1 MPDSIIVPKSK
12 SYKYWNDHLWNFIV
26 IRETHACAHVKSENN
41 SSRFNIMEFNECF
54 LSGDAEL
61 MLQQSCG
68 MECRLYQSQSYFYHS
83 TPKEMASR
91 ITVKHST
98 PRERCM
104 DELSDQLQNGHVKL
118 NESTKLSNIFV
129 TRNEP
134 IVENREV
141 EKRKSFE
148 LREDKHLYR
157 TSNNIGFQPT
167 AKYQKVSVKENSQN
181 TPINRKMTSRSH
193 DFEINH
199 STPKGVND
207 VLEEAAEEML
217 WTGASAKELQRVM
230 SAPQLPG
237 QSEFLEMNKL
247 RHVTSLPQLWI
258 PKYGNQHL
266 NIWQRR
272 LEVLNRRTEKMRK
285 KDKIL
290 KDRLEVIKKRATMLA
305 NSPVNTPLKRHD
317 ERTARMNSNQYN
329 DKIPIATIRK
339 PKVKKQVV
347 RHPNSVYS
355 CTLAKLIIGSPLRT
369 AWKDGQKCTYV

>member
-1 MPDSIIVPKSK
+1 MITYGILLLFEK
-12 SYKYWNDHLWNFIV
+12 
-26 IRETHACAHVKSENN
+26 HACARVKAENN
-41 SSRFNIMEFNECF
+41 SNRFNIMEFNECF

-68 MECRLYQSQSYFYHS
+68 MECRLYQNQSYFYHS

-98 PRERCM
+98 PRERCR
-104 DELSDQLQNGHVKL
+104 DEVSNQLQNGHVKL
-118 NESTKLSNIFV
+118 NEPTKLSNIFV
-129 TRNEP
+129 TRNKQ
-134 IVENREV
+134 IAENREV
-141 EKRKSFE
+141 DHEKRKSFE

-181 TPINRKMTSRSH
+181 TPINLKMTSCFR

-207 VLEEAAEEML
+207 ISEEAAEEML
-217 WTGASAKELQRVM
+217 WTGASAKELQCAM

-237 QSEFLEMNKL
+237 QSEFLQMNKL

-272 LEVLNRRTEKMRK
+272 LDVLNRRTEKMRK

-290 KDRLEVIKKRATMLA
+290 KDRLEVIKKRATMLV
-305 NSPVNTPLKRHD
+305 NSPVKTPLKRRD
-317 ERTARMNSNQYN
+317 ERTTRMNSNQYN
-329 DKIPIATIRK
+329 DKMPIATIRK